1 MYQYKTMNIL
11 NEISGSRSERIQ
23 ILHGTDWWTDC
34 DDVAALRLLLRAHKS
49 GAIRLLG
56 IGLNSVM
63 DYSVASVS
71 AFCMNE
77 GLRIPIGIDKKAF
90 RDGSN
95 CKYQKLLAA
104 YPHYI
109 ENPDDCPDA
118 YKLYRQILSEI
129 DGKADIIDVG
139 FPQII
144 MQLLKS
150 KPDEFSDLTGIE
162 LTEKKIGHIWLMA
175 GKWDEPDGL
184 EYNLSAYPVCSE
196 AGAYICENCPV
207 PITFVGFEIGVDV
220 ITGDKL
226 PHEDILWKAFN
237 AHGSGN
243 GRSSWDP
250 ITALTAILQNESDAG
265 FSVIRGRAVVDQKTG
280 RNNFFPDEK
289 GRHYYVK
296 RLYPA
301 QWYADRINSVL

>member
-1 MYQYKTMNIL
+1 MVYNNTMN
-11 NEISGSRSERIQ
+11 NFEKISDSGTEPVK

-34 DDVAALRLLLRAHKS
+34 DDVAALRLLLRAHNS
-49 GAIRLLG
+49 GAIRLMG
-56 IGLNSVM
+56 IGVNSVM

-71 AFCMNE
+71 AFCLNE
-77 GLRIPIGIDKKAF
+77 GLRIPIGIDRNSV
-90 RDGSN
+90 RDGSA
-95 CKYQKLLAA
+95 CKYQKLLAG

-109 ENPDDCPDA
+109 EDYNDCPDA
-118 YKLYRQILSEI
+118 YKLFRQKLAEI

-162 LTEKKIGHIWLMA
+162 LAKKKIRHIWLMA

-226 PHEDILWKAFN
+226 PHDDILWQAFN

-250 ITALTAILQNESDAG
+250 LTVLTAILQDEAAAG
-265 FSVIRGRAVVDQKTG
+265 FSVVRGRAVIDRKTG
-280 RNNFFPDEK
+280 RNNFFPDEN
-289 GRHYYVK
+289 GPHSYVK

-301 QWYADRINSVL
+301 QWYADRINSIL